1 MGSGIASLTLQD
13 KQYNQLRAAID
24 EDIEQLEKSIS
35 HLQESLSSL
44 AEVVLQNRRGLDLLF
59 LQQGEFCAALGEE
72 CCFYIDHSGVVQKS
86 LQKVR
91 ERLAQRKRKREAQQG
106 WFESWFQRS
115 PWLTTL
121 ISTLLGPLI
130 ILILLL
136 TFGPCILNCL
146 VSFIRERLNTIQI
159 MVLRQQYQSI
169 SQGKEKDSST
179 KVQRQGG
186 NVRLSWLTP

>member
-1 MGSGIASLTLQD
+1 MLQD

-44 AEVVLQNRRGLDLLF
+44 AEVVLQNRRGLYLLF
-59 LQQGEFCAALGEE
+59 LQQGGLCAAMGEE
-72 CCFYIDHSGVVQKS
+72 RYFYINHSGVVQKS

-91 ERLAQRKRKREAQQG
+91 EILAQWKREREVQQG
-106 WFESWFQRS
+106 WFESWFWRS

-121 ISTLLGPLI
+121 ISTLLGRLI

-136 TFGPCILNCL
+136 IFGPYILHHL

-159 MVLRQQYQSI
+159 MVLRQQYQPI
-169 SQGKEKDSST
+169 SQGEEKDSST

-186 NVRLSWLTP
+186 SVKLSWLMPLQAD

>member
-1 MGSGIASLTLQD
+1 M
-13 KQYNQLRAAID
+13 
-24 EDIEQLEKSIS
+24 
-35 HLQESLSSL
+35 
-44 AEVVLQNRRGLDLLF
+44 LF
-59 LQQGEFCAALGEE
+59 LYRLFRCSTKISPESE
-72 CCFYIDHSGVVQKS
+72 
-86 LQKVR
+86 R
-91 ERLAQRKRKREAQQG
+91 ENQFQHRNQRKREQEAQQG

-136 TFGPCILNCL
+136 TFGPFILHRL

-159 MVLRQQYQSI
+159 MVLRQQHQSI

-186 NVRLSWLTP
+186 NVRLSQLTP

>member
-1 MGSGIASLTLQD
+1 MQHW
-13 KQYNQLRAAID
+13 
-24 EDIEQLEKSIS
+24 EKNDVSIS
-35 HLQESLSSL
+35 TIQGWYKNLSRKL
-44 AEVVLQNRRGLDLLF
+44 
-59 LQQGEFCAALGEE
+59 
-72 CCFYIDHSGVVQKS
+72 
-86 LQKVR
+86 R
-91 ERLAQRKRKREAQQG
+91 EGLAQWKREREAQQG

-136 TFGPCILNCL
+136 TFGPCILHHL

-159 MVLRQQYQSI
+159 MVLRQYQPI
-169 SQGKEKDSST
+169 SQGEEKDSST

-186 NVRLSWLTP
+186 NVRLSRLTP

>member
-1 MGSGIASLTLQD
+1 MGAIGTGSGITALTLQD
-13 KQYNQLRAAID
+13 EQYNQLRATID

-35 HLQESLSSL
+35 HLQEFLSSL
-44 AEVVLQNRRGLDLLF
+44 AEVVLQNRRGLYLLF
-59 LQQGEFCAALGEE
+59 LQQGGLCAALGEE
-72 CCFYIDHSGVVQKS
+72 CCFYIDQKS
-86 LQKVR
+86 LQKVG
-91 ERLAQRKRKREAQQG
+91 EGLAQRKREREAQQG

-136 TFGPCILNCL
+136 TFGPCILHHL

-169 SQGKEKDSST
+169 SQGEERDSST

-186 NVRLSWLTP
+186 NVMLSRLTP